1 MFCYNICMKTPD
13 NQLDMFKAPLPN
25 TDSQGR
31 SLEEVKKATKSLNQ
45 EILDSITLKGGE
57 YYIDDV
63 QIDKWIELNDKFYEE
78 SNSDMYRHN

>member
-1 MFCYNICMKTPD
+1 MKTPD

-63 QIDKWIELNDKFYEE
+63 QIDKWIELNDKLLTKK
-78 SNSDMYRHN
+78 MTI